1 MSVFES
7 VFKISQEI
15 LENSKHVTID
25 IDYINGEGKELITK
39 SNDTTLVKKFQPDQL
54 TLRKT
59 ILKELTLDAINY
71 CYWFGS
77 SNYRPNGASASVA
90 MRLANESFTDYCRDD
105 PACDDLS
112 TCLDKFKMSLLEN
125 RFTLLTER
133 FLHIEEVAVEGEA
146 MSDAIFLFLDKKVTF
161 DFLVEN
167 LLWYF
172 PGFASDLFLKRA
184 SLFFMGLY
192 RETGIFE
199 NELKQLPVP
208 ADYQVPKKLK
218 HFGFIKY
225 SEELMNLIN
234 NDIIIPKGSRYEVEI
249 RAATVLA
256 CQAICEATGW
266 NSSDVD
272 MWFWGK
278 RDLTTDPFHLT
289 ITTDY

>member
-7 VFKISQEI
+7 VFKISKEI
-15 LENSKHVTID
+15 IENSKHVTID
-25 IDYINGEGKELITK
+25 YDYINGEGKDLIINSTKPITK
-39 SNDTTLVKKFQPDQL
+39 LQPDPKA
-54 TLRKT
+54 LRKI
-59 ILKELTLDAINY
+59 ILKELTLDSINY

-90 MRLANESFTDYCRDD
+90 MRLADESFVDYCKDD
-105 PACDDLS
+105 PTCDDLS
-112 TCLDKFKMSLLEN
+112 TCLDKFKLALLEN

-133 FLHIEEVAVEGEA
+133 FLHVEEVAVEGEA
-146 MSDAIFLFLDKKVTF
+146 LADAIFLFLEKKVSF

-184 SLFFMGLY
+184 ALFFIGMY
-192 RETGIFE
+192 RETGFFE
-199 NELKQLPVP
+199 NELKQIPVP

-256 CQAICEATGW
+256 CQALVEVTGW
-266 NSSDVD
+266 NSSEVD
-272 MWFWGK
+272 MWFWSK
-278 RDLTTDPFHLT
+278 RDLSSEPFHLT